1 MADEKAHRTAT
12 RDLQALVRASL
23 PMYNLPEMRS
33 ANAAFWEAVR
43 QELANRGAH
52 VPAMLE
58 PERKPV
64 PVEIEPDTLF
74 TQVCGYPLQTIY
86 RGQAALL
93 GAPVYAVNHCDG
105 PTHAGVFVVD
115 RNSAYR
121 TLADLRGCRFV
132 FNSIHSNSGMNLPR
146 RAIAEIAR
154 RRPFFGSIAETHSQP
169 ANIERVAR
177 GEADATCVDCVTYAF
192 FCRHRPH
199 LGDMTR
205 VLAATPPSPSIPF
218 VTSSATPDGLRER
231 LQAALFAVAR
241 DPAWSEVRAGLM
253 LRDIAPVELVSY
265 AVQLRYEQEAVELGY
280 PKLQ

>member
-1 MADEKAHRTAT
+1 MSMATPNP
-12 RDLQALVRASL
+12 QAPSRASL

-33 ANAAFWEAVR
+33 ANAAFWAAIR
-43 QELANRGAH
+43 QELARRGANVTAALEFERKQ
-52 VPAMLE
+52 VPASI
-58 PERKPV
+58 ER
-64 PVEIEPDTLF
+64 ETLF

-86 RGQAALL
+86 RGQAAPL

-105 PTHAGVFVVD
+105 PTHAGVFVVH
-115 RNSAYR
+115 RNSAYQ
-121 TLADLRGCRFV
+121 TLVDLRGCRFV

-154 RRPFFGSIAETHSQP
+154 GRPFFGSIAETHSQP

-177 GEADATCVDCVTYAF
+177 GEADATCIDCVTYAF

-199 LGDMTR
+199 LADMTR

-253 LRDIAPVELVSY
+253 LRDILPVDLASY
-265 AVQLRYEQEAVELGY
+265 AVQLRYEREAVELGY